1 MNPYAKYLQ
10 TVGILKDLQISVM
23 YTLQPVHSLRGKT
36 DVVVGEML
44 GSKTVCEVFNLSLFN
59 TIAKLCYG

>member
-23 YTLQPVHSLRGKT
+23 YTLQPVHSLCGKT

-44 GSKTVCEVFNLSLFN
+44 GSKTVCEGFKLSLFN